1 MNQYGECQTKLHEK
15 EEYNFSVVKDHVE
28 LKHVFELEER
38 AQSEENEAL
47 RQSNLALRNM
57 IRSICKETNST
68 VSEAKNN
75 YEENAEEFS
84 SKFRDQNRQHNEN
97 MSIIRDQYNKL

>member
-1 MNQYGECQTKLHEK
+1 
-15 EEYNFSVVKDHVE
+15 
-28 LKHVFELEER
+28 
-38 AQSEENEAL
+38 
-47 RQSNLALRNM
+47 M

-68 VSEAKNN
+68 VFEAKNN
-75 YEENAEEFS
+75 YEVNAEEFS